1 MEFVQSQMI
10 LDDVIIPLL
19 TGYDVLALDIET
31 RGRDFF
37 KSAILLVQLAT
48 REEIYV
54 LDARKL
60 DLTHLLRVLE
70 EANPLIIGHNL
81 IYDLRFLMRD
91 YNYNPGRLFDT
102 MVAFWILNNGL
113 EKPYISLRDLLR
125 RHLNITIDKDIR
137 KSFQTTYGDLSDEQI
152 KYAAIDVEHLIAIME
167 IQVQRLEAA
176 NLIDTARLEFRVLT
190 ATARLEMNGIKLDV
204 DKWAEAPGRLTE
216 EMVVHELAVAGILGD
231 VPTQGAFFTSPRPM
245 IPNLR
250 SSKQVT
256 RMLAD
261 LGIPVTSTRKEL
273 LAKVEHPIARHIIEY
288 RRLDKLRSTY
298 GRNFLNLVASDG
310 RIHANFHQVGTQ
322 TGRFSSSKPNMQNIP
337 RDPFYR
343 SCFIAEEGNML
354 LAADYSQIELRIAA
368 LMSGDQ
374 VMLDEY
380 RKGNAD
386 LHRLTAVKIYHTEDI
401 TPDQRQ
407 KGKNTNFGI
416 IYKITEHGLYLRFD
430 IPISEGR
437 FLLKESRGV
446 YPTLFA
452 YMDKEADLAIA
463 QGFNTT
469 KIGRRRYYE
478 LPSIGSRDFHKKLHR
493 IRREASN
500 LTIQGTAADVLKT
513 ALADLDLELRHR
525 GAFIVNTVHDEIVVE
540 TPKAEVSE
548 TLGILYNTMSDAAR
562 SVLGDGLEWK
572 VDASV
577 GVYWKKS

>member
-1 MEFVQSQMI
+1 MEFVQSQI
-10 LDDVIIPLL
+10 VLDDIIVPTLVKS
-19 TGYDVLALDIET
+19 DVLALDIET
-31 RGRDFF
+31 RGMDFF
-37 KSAILLVQLAT
+37 ESPVLLVQLAT
-48 REEIYV
+48 RDEIYV

-60 DLTHLLRVLE
+60 NLAHLFRVLE
-70 EANPLIIGHNL
+70 ETNPLVIGHNL
-81 IYDLRFLMRD
+81 IYDLKFLMRD
-91 YNYNPGRLFDT
+91 YDYNPGRLFDT

-113 EKPYISLRDLLR
+113 EKPYISLRNLLQ
-125 RHLNITIDKDIR
+125 RHLDITIEKDIR
-137 KSFQTTYGDLSDEQI
+137 ESFQYVYADFSDAQI
-152 KYAAIDVEHLIAIME
+152 RYAATDVEHLITIME
-167 IQVQRLEAA
+167 IQVGLLEASA
-176 NLIDTARLEFRVLT
+176 LIRTARLEFRTLL
-190 ATARLEMNGIKLDV
+190 ATARLEMNGIKLDTA
-204 DKWAEAPGRLTE
+204 KWAEAPGRLTE

-231 VPTQGAFFTSPRPM
+231 VPMQGAFFTSPRPM

-250 SSKQVT
+250 SSKQVI

-261 LGIPVTSTRKEL
+261 LGVTVANTRKEL
-273 LAKVEHPIARHIIEY
+273 LSKVEHPVARHVIEY
-288 RRLDKLRSTY
+288 RRLDKLRTTY

-310 RIHANFHQVGTQ
+310 RIHASFHQVGTQ
-322 TGRFSSSKPNMQNIP
+322 TGRYSSSRPNMQNIP

-380 RKGNAD
+380 RKGDAD

-416 IYKITEHGLYLRFD
+416 IYKITEHGLYLKFD

-446 YPTLFA
+446 YPTLFT
-452 YMDKEADLAIA
+452 YMDKEADLAIT

-478 LPSIGSRDFHKKLHR
+478 LPSISSRDFHKKMSK

-513 ALADLDLELRHR
+513 ALADLDSELRHR

-540 TPKAEVSE
+540 TPKDEVSE
-548 TLGILYNTMSDAAR
+548 TLGILYNTMSDAA
-562 SVLGDGLEWK
+562 SSILGDELEWK
-572 VDASV
+572 VGVLV
-577 GVYWKKS
+577 GPYWRKS